1 MLFRSPCIAWAT
13 YHIQEMNPD
22 ANIVVSP
29 SDHLIINEEDFRAT
43 IQNGLEFTRNHPV
56 LLTLGI
62 KPNRPETGYGYIQM
76 DDESRDDYRKVK
88 TFTEKPNQELAQVF
102 LQSGEFL
109 WNSGVFIWHVNS
121 IMDAL
126 REHQP
131 EIATR
136 FDGGRGLYNTEHEKG
151 FIENTFP
158 ACPNISIDFGVMEKA
173 TNVFVAESNF
183 GWSDLGTW
191 GSLYELSEK
200 DEDNN
205 VSLKCKTMAYESKNN
220 IVSLSNDHLVVIQ
233 GLEDYIVAEDNNVLM
248 ICKKDDEQR
257 IRQFVTDAKIKYG
270 DTFI

>member
-1 MLFRSPCIAWAT
+1 MLFRS
-13 YHIQEMNPD
+13 H
-22 ANIVVSP
+22 
-29 SDHLIINEEDFRAT
+29 
-43 IQNGLEFTRNHPV
+43 
-56 LLTLGI
+56 
-62 KPNRPETGYGYIQM
+62 
-76 DDESRDDYRKVK
+76 
-88 TFTEKPNQELAQVF
+88 
-102 LQSGEFL
+102 
-109 WNSGVFIWHVNS
+109 
-121 IMDAL
+121 
-126 REHQP
+126 
-131 EIATR
+131 
-136 FDGGRGLYNTEHEKG
+136 
-151 FIENTFP
+151 
-158 ACPNISIDFGVMEKA
+158 ACPNISIDLGVMEKA